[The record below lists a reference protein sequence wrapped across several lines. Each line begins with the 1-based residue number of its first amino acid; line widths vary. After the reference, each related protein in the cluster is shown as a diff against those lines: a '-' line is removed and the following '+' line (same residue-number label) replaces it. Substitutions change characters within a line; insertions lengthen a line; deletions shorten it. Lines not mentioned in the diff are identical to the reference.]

1 MTFGIS
7 QRNSL
12 LATLRHLYETQ
23 PEKLLFTFVDD
34 LGEDKETLRAG
45 ELAEAVD
52 DIATSLRLSG
62 LTPGDRAVL
71 VYPPSLDFVKAF
83 MGCLAAGVL
92 PVPVYPPNPFRLK
105 RDLAGFNAIVES
117 SGARAA
123 LTNGL
128 FDRSRRAGSVAG
140 LLGRSEHNWPR
151 IPWYRTDRRSGR
163 QGRTDCDPGTWYE
176 PADPGDTAFVQYTS
190 GSTGVPKGVMVTH
203 GNLVHEIAA
212 NVVDLRLNPDTRGV
226 FWLPQYHDM
235 GLINVLLSTALGN
248 STTHIMSPLTFLQ
261 RPWIWLD
268 VMSRVGATITSAP
281 NFAYDLA
288 VRKTT
293 PEMRAGWDL
302 SSLEMAIT
310 AAEPIRTRTIRAF
323 LNAFQVSRIRPDVFY
338 GAYGLAENTASV
350 TNRGQGVLRLD
361 RKALAEG
368 EVVLVDDTPGGPV
381 PLDAERHVEYHGCG
395 FSSKPGD
402 RIRIVDP
409 GTGVPCPPRRVGEIW
424 IRSSTTAAG
433 YHGRPETTRE
443 VFHATVTGDDD
454 PTEYLRTGDLGF
466 LHEGQLFMTGR
477 IKDLIII
484 RGRNVYPSDIEDSV
498 RECHRAVRPGGV
510 VAFALGPDE
519 TFPGDT
525 ATTAV
530 GADATE
536 NGERLVVFA
545 ETGQKR
551 VDADLAA
558 EICATVRKFVYADHQ
573 LSCHAVVLGRPGLV
587 RKTTSGKVRRRV
599 CKEALLNGE
608 IDRETTTLL
617 VSVHESD
624 LPARDEFTEGR
635 R

>member
-1 MTFGIS
+1 MTFVTA

-12 LATLRHLYETQ
+12 LSALRDLYEKD
-23 PEKLLFTFVDD
+23 PDRILFTFVDD
-34 LGEDKETLRAG
+34 NGQDAETLRAG

-52 DIATSLRLSG
+52 GVARSLPRWG
-62 LTPGDRAVL
+62 LAPGNRAVL

-92 PVPVYPPNPFRLK
+92 PVPVYPPNPFRLT

-128 FDRSRRAGSVAG
+128 FDRTRRAASAG
-140 LLGRSEHNWPR
+140 RLLGRSEHHWPR
-151 IPWYRTDRRSGR
+151 IPWYRTDRRPGR
-163 QGRTDCDPGTWYE
+163 GGRAGCDPDAWYRPAE
-176 PADPGDTAFVQYTS
+176 PAETAFLQYTS
-190 GSTGVPKGVMVTH
+190 GSTGTPKGVMVTH
-203 GNLVHEIAA
+203 GNLIHEIAA
-212 NVVDLRLNPDTRGV
+212 NVVDLRLNDDTRGV

-235 GLINVLLSTALGN
+235 GLINVILSTAVGN
-248 STTHIMSPLTFLQ
+248 STTHILSPLTFLQ
-261 RPWIWLD
+261 RPSIWLD
-268 VMSRVGATITSAP
+268 VMSRVRATITSAP

-302 SSLEMAIT
+302 SALEMAVT
-310 AAEPIRTRTIRAF
+310 AAEPIRTRTIRTFLDAF
-323 LNAFQVSRIRPDVFY
+323 AVTRVRPDVFY

-361 RKALAEG
+361 KRALAQGDVVPVEEG
-368 EVVLVDDTPGGPV
+368 APGLG
-381 PLDAERHVEYHGCG
+381 RHVEFHGCG

-409 GTGVPCPPRRVGEIW
+409 ETGTPCPPARVGEIW
-424 IRSSTTAAG
+424 VRSSTTAAG
-433 YHGRPETTRE
+433 YWDHPEATSE
-443 VFHATVTGDDD
+443 LFHATVTGDDD

-498 RECHRAVRPGGV
+498 RECHRDIRPGGI
-510 VAFALGPDE
+510 VAFALGPDD
-519 TFPGDT
+519 TFPGDVQGDDDT
-525 ATTAV
+525 
-530 GADATE
+530 
-536 NGERLVVFA
+536 ERLVVLA
-545 ETGQKR
+545 ETGRKR
-551 VDADLAA
+551 MDADLAA
-558 EICATVRKFVYADHQ
+558 EICASVRKFVYADHH
-573 LSCHAVVLGRPGLV
+573 LSCHTVVLGRPGLV

-599 CKEALLNGE
+599 SKAALLSGE
-608 IDRETTTLL
+608 IDREPGTLL
-617 VSVHESD
+617 VSVQSNETSSQ
-624 LPARDEFTEGR
+624 FTEGPS
-635 R
+635 

>member
-1 MTFGIS
+1 MTLGIS
-7 QRNSL
+7 QCNSVLSALRN
-12 LATLRHLYETQ
+12 LYETQ
-23 PEKLLFTFVDD
+23 PEKLLFTFVGDD
-34 LGEDKETLRAG
+34 GEDAETLRAG

-52 DIATSLRLSG
+52 SVASSLRLWG
-62 LTPGDRAVL
+62 LAPGDRAVL

-105 RDLAGFNAIVES
+105 RDLVGFNAIVES

-140 LLGRSEHNWPR
+140 LLGRSEHSWPR

-163 QGRTDCDPGTWYE
+163 RSGNGCDPGSWHE
-176 PADPGDTAFVQYTS
+176 PADPGDTAFLQYTS

-212 NVVDLRLNPDTRGV
+212 NVVDLRLDPDTRGV

-235 GLINVLLSTALGN
+235 GLINVILSTALGN

-261 RPWIWLD
+261 RPALWLD

-281 NFAYDLA
+281 NFAYELA

-293 PEMRAGWDL
+293 PEIRAGWDL

-323 LNAFQVSRIRPDVFY
+323 LDAFAVSRIRPHVFY

-361 RKALAEG
+361 KKALEDG
-368 EVVLVDDTPGGPV
+368 QVVPVDDTSDA
-381 PLDAERHVEYHGCG
+381 LDLDGHIEYYGCG

-409 GTGVPCPPRRVGEIW
+409 DTGVPCPPERVGEIW
-424 IRSSTTAAG
+424 VRSSTTAAG
-433 YHGRPETTRE
+433 YYGRPETTRE

-498 RECHRAVRPGGV
+498 RECHASIRPGGI

-519 TFPGDT
+519 KFPGDT
-525 ATTAV
+525 VT
-530 GADATE
+530 GPDADDA
-536 NGERLVVFA
+536 GERLVVFA
-545 ETGQKR
+545 ETGRKR

-558 EICATVRKFVYADHQ
+558 EICAMVRKFVYADHQ
-573 LSCHAVVLGRPGLV
+573 LSCHTVVLGRPGLV

-599 CKEALLNGE
+599 CKEALLSGE
-608 IDRETTTLL
+608 IDREATTLL
-617 VSVHESD
+617 VSVHGNEI
-624 LPARDEFTEGR
+624 PTRDELIEGR
-635 R
+635 RP

>member
-1 MTFGIS
+1 MTLGIS
-7 QRNSL
+7 QRNSVL
-12 LATLRHLYETQ
+12 SALRHLYETQ

-34 LGEDKETLRAG
+34 HGEDAETLRAG

-52 DIATSLRLSG
+52 DVASSLRLAG

-105 RDLAGFNAIVES
+105 RDLVGFNAIVES
-117 SGARAA
+117 SGSKVA

-128 FDRSRRAGSVAG
+128 FDRSRRAGSVG
-140 LLGRSEHNWPR
+140 RLLGRSEHSWPR
-151 IPWYRTDRRSGR
+151 IPWHRTDRRSGR
-163 QGRTDCDPGTWYE
+163 RGGAVCDPDTWYE
-176 PADPGDTAFVQYTS
+176 PADPGETAFLQYTS

-212 NVVDLRLNPDTRGV
+212 NVVDLRLNPDTVGV

-248 STTHIMSPLTFLQ
+248 STTHIMSPITFLQ
-261 RPWIWLD
+261 RPWVWLD
-268 VMSRVGATITSAP
+268 VMSRVKATITSAP
-281 NFAYDLA
+281 NFAYELA

-310 AAEPIRTRTIRAF
+310 AAEPIRTRTIRTFLDAF
-323 LNAFQVSRIRPDVFY
+323 AVSRIRPDVFY

-350 TNRGQGVLRLD
+350 TNRGQGVLRLEK
-361 RKALAEG
+361 KALEEG
-368 EVVLVDDTPGGPV
+368 DVVPVDQPSGASEV
-381 PLDAERHVEYHGCG
+381 LDAERHVEYYGCG

-409 GTGVPCPPRRVGEIW
+409 ETGVPCPPARVGEIW
-424 IRSSTTAAG
+424 VRSSTTAAG
-433 YHGRPETTRE
+433 YYGRPETTRE

-498 RECHRAVRPGGV
+498 RECHPSIRPGGI

-525 ATTAV
+525 TN
-530 GADATE
+530 GAD
-536 NGERLVVFA
+536 GGDGSERLVVFA
-545 ETGQKR
+545 ETGEKR
-551 VDADLAA
+551 IDADLAA
-558 EICATVRKFVYADHQ
+558 EICAMVRKFVYADHQ
-573 LSCHAVVLGRPGLV
+573 LSCHAVVLGKPGLV

-599 CKEALLNGE
+599 CKEALLSGE
-608 IDRETTTLL
+608 IDREATTLL
-617 VSVHESD
+617 VSVSRNE
-624 LPARDEFTEGR
+624 PPTRDELIEGPR
-635 R
+635 P